1 MNDGMV
7 AKLRPKAIVFDLDG
21 TLVDSAPEIAAA
33 LNTAM
38 AEIDQPP
45 FPLTEVQTF
54 IGGGAK
60 VALQRALVARGAAID
75 EAVFDTMMASFYK
88 VYAEVSEA
96 GKGLYPGVEETLAEL
111 ARHRLPLG
119 VCTNKAEHITAI
131 ALRALGIAP
140 YFSAVVG
147 ARDDLPRKP
156 APDMLLAVLGQ
167 LGARPSEALV
177 VGDSRSDVGAARAA
191 GCPVIAVSYGYA
203 HGPVADL
210 AADRVIERMPDLL
223 DHLEFGNAVR

>member
-1 MNDGMV
+1 MNAGRLP
-7 AKLRPKAIVFDLDG
+7 KLRPKAIVFDLDG
-21 TLVDSAPEIAAA
+21 TLVDSAPEIATA

-38 AEIDQPP
+38 AEIGQPP
-45 FPLTEVQTF
+45 FPLSEVQTF

-60 VALQRALVARGAAID
+60 VALQRALTARGSEI
-75 EAVFDTMMASFYK
+75 ESTVFDAMMASFYK

-96 GKGLYPGVEETLAEL
+96 GNGLYPGVKETLAEL
-111 ARHRLPLG
+111 SRRGVPLG

-140 YFSAVVG
+140 FFSAVIG

-156 APDMLLAVLGQ
+156 APDMLLAALGR
-167 LGARPSEALV
+167 LGARPAEALV
-177 VGDSRSDVGAARAA
+177 IGDSRSDVGAARAA

-210 AADRVIERMPDLL
+210 RADRVIDRMVDLL
-223 DHLEFGNAVR
+223 HHLE

>member
-1 MNDGMV
+1 MSGTGRKF
-7 AKLRPKAIVFDLDG
+7 APKAIVFDLDG
-21 TLVDSAPEIAAA
+21 TLVDSAPEIARA

-38 AEIDQPP
+38 AEIGQPP

-60 VALQRALVARGAAID
+60 VALQRALAARGSHIED
-75 EAVFDTMMASFYK
+75 HLFDAMMTSFYK

-96 GKGLYPGVEETLAEL
+96 GRGLYPGVMETLTEL
-111 ARHRLPLG
+111 RGRGVPLG
-119 VCTNKAEHITAI
+119 ICTNKAAHITAI

-140 YFSAVVG
+140 FFTAVVG

-156 APDMLLAVLGQ
+156 APDMLLAALTT
-167 LGARPSEALV
+167 LGARPQQALV
-177 VGDSRSDVGAARAA
+177 VGDSRSDVGSARAA
-191 GCPVIAVSYGYA
+191 GCPVIAVSYGYP

-210 AADRVIERMPDLL
+210 GADLVIDRMPDLL
-223 DHLEFGNAVR
+223 GSLELGTRAT

>member
-1 MNDGMV
+1 MSGAPLD
-7 AKLRPKAIVFDLDG
+7 KFRPRAIVFDLDG
-21 TLVDSAPEIAAA
+21 TLVDSAPEIATA
-33 LNTAM
+33 LNSSM
-38 AEIDQPP
+38 AEIGQPP
-45 FPLTEVQTF
+45 FALAEVQTF

-60 VALQRALVARGAAID
+60 VALQRALAARGTDLD
-75 EAVFDTMMASFYK
+75 EAVFDAMMASFYK

-96 GKGLYPGVEETLAEL
+96 GNGLYPGVHETLTEL
-111 ARHRLPLG
+111 RRRGMPLG

-140 YFSAVVG
+140 FFTAVIG

-156 APDMLLAVLGQ
+156 APDMLMAALAT
-167 LGARPSEALV
+167 LGARPADALL
-177 VGDSRSDVGAARAA
+177 VGDSRSDAGAARAA

-210 AADRVIERMPDLL
+210 RADRVIDRLNDLFL
-223 DHLEFGNAVR
+223 HID

>member
-1 MNDGMV
+1 MSSGAIV
-7 AKLRPKAIVFDLDG
+7 KLRPKAIVFDLDG
-21 TLVDSAPEIAAA
+21 TLVDSAPEIATA

-38 AEIDQPP
+38 AEIGQPP

-54 IGGGAK
+54 IGGGAT
-60 VALQRALVARGAAID
+60 VAVKRALAARGASITDTA
-75 EAVFDTMMASFYK
+75 FDAMMASFYK

-96 GKGLYPGVEETLAEL
+96 GNGLYPGVKETLSEL
-111 ARHRLPLG
+111 RRRGLPLG
-119 VCTNKAEHITAI
+119 VCTNKAEPIAAI

-140 YFSAVVG
+140 YFGAVIG

-156 APDMLLAVLGQ
+156 APDMLLAALVK
-167 LGARPSEALV
+167 LGARPAEALV

-203 HGPVADL
+203 HGPVEDL
-210 AADRVIERMPDLL
+210 RADRVIDHMLDLL
-223 DHLEFGNAVR
+223 LHLDGVA

>member
-1 MNDGMV
+1 MSSG
-7 AKLRPKAIVFDLDG
+7 KFRPKAIVFDLDG
-21 TLVDSAPEIAAA
+21 TLVDSAPEIATA
-33 LNTAM
+33 LNSAM
-38 AEIDQPP
+38 AEIGQPP

-54 IGGGAK
+54 IGGGAS
-60 VALQRALVARGAAID
+60 VALKRALAARGTSID
-75 EAVFDTMMASFYK
+75 DATFDAMMTSFYK
-88 VYAEVSEA
+88 VYAQVSEA
-96 GKGLYPGVEETLAEL
+96 GNGLYPGVKETLGEL
-111 ARHRLPLG
+111 QRRGMPLG

-140 YFSAVVG
+140 FFASVVG

-156 APDMLLAVLGQ
+156 APDMLMAVLAK
-167 LGARPSEALV
+167 LRTRPADALV

-210 AADRVIERMPDLL
+210 RADLVIDTMKDLILHL
-223 DHLEFGNAVR
+223 D

>member
-1 MNDGMV
+1 MSSG
-7 AKLRPKAIVFDLDG
+7 KFRPKAIVFDLDG
-21 TLVDSAPEIAAA
+21 TLVDSAPEIATA
-33 LNTAM
+33 LNSAM
-38 AEIDQPP
+38 AEIGQLP

-54 IGGGAK
+54 IGGGAS
-60 VALQRALVARGAAID
+60 VALKRALAARGTSID
-75 EAVFDTMMASFYK
+75 DATFDAMMTSFYK
-88 VYAEVSEA
+88 VYAQVSEA
-96 GKGLYPGVEETLAEL
+96 GNGLYPGVKETLGEL
-111 ARHRLPLG
+111 QRRGMPLG

-140 YFSAVVG
+140 FFASVVG

-156 APDMLLAVLGQ
+156 APDMLMAVLAK
-167 LGARPSEALV
+167 LGTRPADALV

-210 AADRVIERMPDLL
+210 RADLVIDTMKDLILHL
-223 DHLEFGNAVR
+223 D

>member
-1 MNDGMV
+1 MNAG
-7 AKLRPKAIVFDLDG
+7 ALGKFRPKAIVFDLDG
-21 TLVDSAPEIAAA
+21 TLVDSAPEIATA

-38 AEIDQPP
+38 AGIGQPP
-45 FPLTEVQTF
+45 FTLAEVQTF
-54 IGGGAK
+54 IGGGAA
-60 VALQRALVARGAAID
+60 VALKRALAVRGTSTEDATF
-75 EAVFDTMMASFYK
+75 EAMMASFYK

-96 GKGLYPGVEETLAEL
+96 GNGLYPGVMETLGAL
-111 ARHRLPLG
+111 RGRGLPLG
-119 VCTNKAEHITAI
+119 VCTNKAAPITAI

-140 YFSAVVG
+140 FFGAVVG

-156 APDMLLAVLGQ
+156 APDMLLSVLAT
-167 LGARPSEALV
+167 LGTHPAAALV

-210 AADRVIERMPDLL
+210 RADRVIDRMDDLL
-223 DHLEFGNAVR
+223 LHLD

>member
-1 MNDGMV
+1 MSSG
-7 AKLRPKAIVFDLDG
+7 KFRPKAIIFDLDG
-21 TLVDSAPEIAAA
+21 TLVDSAPEIATA
-33 LNTAM
+33 LNSAM
-38 AEIDQPP
+38 AEIGQPP

-54 IGGGAK
+54 IGGGAS
-60 VALQRALVARGAAID
+60 VALKRALAARGTSID
-75 EAVFDTMMASFYK
+75 DATFDAMMTSFYK
-88 VYAEVSEA
+88 VYAQVSEA
-96 GKGLYPGVEETLAEL
+96 GNGLYPGVKETLGEL
-111 ARHRLPLG
+111 QRRGMPLG

-140 YFSAVVG
+140 FFASVVG

-156 APDMLLAVLGQ
+156 APDMLMAVLAK
-167 LGARPSEALV
+167 LGTRPADALV

-210 AADRVIERMPDLL
+210 RADLVIDTMKDLILHL
-223 DHLEFGNAVR
+223 D